1 MALPWFSGSEDV
13 AGLVARKSYG
23 RAAKALRSRLE
34 REPGNPALE
43 IQLADVLALDGQE
56 AEAVTILLRVADAWA
71 RDGFLAK
78 AIALLKKVQ
87 RIDPARAEEVDRK
100 LADLA
105 RTRDEEAERRAAL
118 LGKRLSRPRPTE
130 EAEKAEPH
138 PIDEAPAAGPE
149 EEAFEVEIDMGA
161 AEEAPAARPTAE
173 ERLEKTPLFGDFTS
187 DELVEVIR
195 GLRLVTFG
203 PGEIVVAEGEPGDS
217 LFVVST
223 GVVYAFCKD
232 PQGRYRK
239 VREMAEGSFFGEVS
253 ILTGSPRTATV
264 TAATPV
270 ELLELDLPTLDAIAE
285 RHPHVG
291 AVLRDFCT
299 ARTGSVEELRVRLGR
314 TGPPPAEAS

>member
-13 AGLVARKSYG
+13 ASLVAKKSYG
-23 RAAKALRSRLE
+23 RAAKVLRARLE

-105 RTRDEEAERRAAL
+105 KTRDEESERRLSL
-118 LGKRLSRPRPTE
+118 LGGRVSRPRPTE
-130 EAEKAEPH
+130 AAEKAEPH
-138 PIDEAPAAGPE
+138 PIDGPLPAEPEAEG
-149 EEAFEVEIDMGA
+149 FEVEIDVEG
-161 AEEAPAARPTAE
+161 EAPEARPPAE
-173 ERLEKTPLFGDFTS
+173 ARLEKTPLFGDFTS

-195 GLRLVTFG
+195 GLRLLTFG
-203 PGEIVVAEGEPGDS
+203 AGEIVVAEGEPGDS

-223 GVVYAFCKD
+223 GTVYAFCKD

-239 VREMAEGSFFGEVS
+239 VREMAEGAFFGEVS

-291 AVLRDFCT
+291 TVLRDFCT
-299 ARTGSVEELRVRLGR
+299 ARTGSVEELRVRMGR
-314 TGPPPAEAS
+314 TGPPPSEAS